1 MRKTPLSSTTVTV
14 DQFCVAKRR
23 LFAEIRPTRRM
34 DTTRPATTAATRPDP
49 PRCSAGME
57 ARKGMAKEK
66 TVSEVGS
73 FRRARTRTPSS
84 PTAQPTPIATTSA
97 IRKAEA
103 RAPGLSAFSLAA
115 TPALVAAAR
124 RTRAVASLNSPSP
137 SSTVMIRWATPL
149 RLAMETATASV
160 GEMTAPRAMAQGNEI
175 CGTIQLTRKPMA
187 AALMTTRGMASM
199 ATADSSR
206 RKSMVGIRTAAENSS
221 GGRTISRTMWGSIL
235 TGATTGRKPIARPTP
250 SRISGDATPTRGAA
264 NWQATMMS
272 IPMRTMSSGSTPPV

>member
-149 RLAMETATASV
+149 RLAIEPEVHGRHPHRGGEQQRGQDHLQNDVGVDPDGGDHGQETDRQAHAEQDQRRRHSDAGRGELAGDDDEHSDEDDGQRFHPSSV
-160 GEMTAPRAMAQGNEI
+160 VGRPSPAVRAPR
-175 CGTIQLTRKPMA
+175 LR
-187 AALMTTRGMASM
+187 
-199 ATADSSR
+199 
-206 RKSMVGIRTAAENSS
+206 
-221 GGRTISRTMWGSIL
+221 
-235 TGATTGRKPIARPTP
+235 
-250 SRISGDATPTRGAA
+250 
-264 NWQATMMS
+264 
-272 IPMRTMSSGSTPPV
+272 TPPPGRGNQVSGRAP